1 MLKLLFILLLG
12 EPPMPSTVPD
22 QIHIALNSNNSI
34 TVTWCTNSNTK
45 TTLKL
50 SSSAGPSIAVNGKT
64 SVYNLTGVDAYT
76 RYMHRV
82 ALPPLVSGML

>member
-1 MLKLLFILLLG
+1 MA
-12 EPPMPSTVPD
+12 SSS
-22 QIHIALNSNNSI
+22 IARAEEKEQKRRKA
-34 TVTWCTNSNTK
+34 TNSTTK